1 LISYYA
7 SPNPI
12 SLKAV
17 LSPHGV
23 ILLPGIYLAE
33 VQFLSR
39 YAAGRGGRVV
49 HQGPFRGAGA
59 IERGVSALVTQSPQE
74 TGGRRAIAS
83 ERKAQLISI
92 RKKCQPGRQVVTHI
106 SDASIR
112 VESAMGDMLLML
124 KRRRSML
131 PKVNNRFF
139 AQCNR
144 EKENFLR
151 GRN

>member
-1 LISYYA
+1 
-7 SPNPI
+7 
-12 SLKAV
+12 
-17 LSPHGV
+17 
-23 ILLPGIYLAE
+23 
-33 VQFLSR
+33 
-39 YAAGRGGRVV
+39 VV

-59 IERGVSALVTQSPQE
+59 IKRGVSALVTQSPQE

-144 EKENFLR
+144 AKGNFLW
-151 GRN
+151 GQN